1 MTELLG
7 KIDDP
12 SDLRALPEE
21 ELADLCR
28 EIREFL
34 LEKVFA
40 SGGHLSTNLGS
51 VELTVALHYV
61 FDFLE
66 DRLIFDVGH
75 QAYTHKILTGR
86 RDRFHTQRSAGGLSG
101 FTNPKESPY
110 DHFMGGHAG
119 TSISQALGV
128 ATGCGFSRE
137 DRKAVVVIGDASIGA
152 GNAFEALNHAGDLQK
167 DVLIVLNDNRMSISK
182 TVGGLAKYLTKIRTM
197 PLYSEVKKDFQV
209 TFASLPLVGD
219 TFRRALD
226 HAMETL
232 KYYVVPGHIF
242 EDLGIKYF
250 GPYDGHDVER
260 MVRVLRDVKRHRG
273 PAIIHVL
280 TEKGKGF
287 EEAEADPT
295 KYHGVSPR
303 TPVVPTVEAPAEKPG
318 EKVPAP
324 SNGLGSRP
332 AWTMV
337 FSDALIDLAEDDPNV
352 VAITAAMPGGT
363 GTDRFEERFPHRFFD
378 VGICEQHGVAMAA
391 GLAREGMLPVVSIY
405 STFLQRA
412 YDQVF
417 HDVVLNGRPIVFC
430 LDRAGIV
437 GEDGWSHH
445 GLYDIGY
452 LRTLPDIVLMAPK
465 DGPELHSMLRFAA
478 RAGRIAAIRYPRG
491 RVPADFPRD
500 GADRIHM
507 GRAEMLREGP
517 DGVIWAYGSM
527 VARAVAAA
535 GMLGEKGIEVSVV
548 NARFARPLDTGL
560 LLEHAGVHPFILTV
574 EEASLP
580 GGFGAAVLEGLEE
593 CSAPPVR
600 VKRLG
605 VPAELVDH
613 SARSITHE
621 RFNLTPE
628 GMAGTVERLLHE
640 KTSHSTWR

>member
-1 MTELLG
+1 MPDLLG
-7 KIDDP
+7 NIDDP
-12 SDLRALPEE
+12 ADLRELPEDQ
-21 ELADLCR
+21 LADLCG

-34 LEKVFA
+34 LENVFA

-66 DRLIFDVGH
+66 DRLVFDVGH

-86 RDRFHTQRSAGGLSG
+86 RDRFRSQRSAGGLSG
-101 FTNPKESPY
+101 FTNPTESPY

-119 TSISQALGV
+119 TSISQALGL
-128 ATGCGFSRE
+128 ATGAGLNRE
-137 DRKAVVVIGDASIGA
+137 ERKAVVMIGDASIGA

-167 DVLIVLNDNRMSISK
+167 DVLVVLNDNRMSISK
-182 TVGGLAKYLTKIRTM
+182 TVGGLTKYLTKIRTM
-197 PLYSEVKKDFQV
+197 PIYSDVKRDFQ
-209 TFASLPLVGD
+209 TAFTSLPLVGD

-242 EDLGIKYF
+242 EELGIKYF
-250 GPYDGHDVER
+250 GPYDGHDVGR
-260 MVRVLRDVKRHRG
+260 MVKVLRDVKRHRG
-273 PAIIHVL
+273 PAILHVL

-287 EEAEADPT
+287 EEAEADPI
-295 KYHGVSPR
+295 KFHGVSPK
-303 TPVVPTVEAPAEKPG
+303 TPEVEKL
-318 EKVPAP
+318 PAP
-324 SNGLGSRP
+324 SNGAGSRP
-332 AWTMV
+332 SWTKT
-337 FSDALIDLAEDDPNV
+337 FSDSLIDLAEDDPNV
-352 VAITAAMPGGT
+352 IAITAAMPGGT
-363 GTDRFEERFPHRFFD
+363 GTDAFETRFPRRFLD

-391 GLAREGMLPVVSIY
+391 GLAREGKLPVVAIY

-417 HDVVLNGRPIVFC
+417 HDVVLNGRPVVFC

-452 LRTLPDIVLMAPK
+452 LRTLPNIVLMAPK
-465 DGPELHSMLRFAA
+465 DGPELGAMMRFAS

-491 RVPADFPRD
+491 RVPVDFPRD
-500 GADRIHM
+500 GADRIQL
-507 GRAEMLREGP
+507 GRAEVVREGA
-517 DGVIWAYGSM
+517 DGAIWAYGSM
-527 VARAVAAA
+527 VSVARDAAEA
-535 GMLGEKGIEVSVV
+535 LAEKGVQITVV
-548 NARFARPLDTGL
+548 NARFARPLDTAL
-560 LLEHAGVHPFILTV
+560 LAEHAAVMPFILTA

-580 GGFGAAVLEGLEE
+580 GGFGSAVLEGLEE
-593 CSAPPVR
+593 CDAPPVR

-613 SARSITHE
+613 SARAISHE
-621 RFNLTPE
+621 RFNLTAE
-628 GMAGTVERLLHE
+628 GMATTVERLLHE
-640 KTSHSTWR
+640 KTSHPTWR

>member
-1 MTELLG
+1 MSEHLG
-7 KIDDP
+7 NIDDP
-12 SDLRALPEE
+12 SDLRALPETD
-21 ELADLCR
+21 LPDLCQ
-28 EIREFL
+28 EVREFL
-34 LEKVFA
+34 LDNVFA

-86 RDRFHTQRSAGGLSG
+86 RDRFHTQRSSGGLSG
-101 FTNPKESPY
+101 FTNPTESPY

-128 ATGCGFSRE
+128 ATGSGLNRE
-137 DRKAVVVIGDASIGA
+137 NRKAVVVIGDASIGA

-167 DVLIVLNDNRMSISK
+167 DVLVVLNDNRMSISK
-182 TVGGLAKYLTKIRTM
+182 TVGGLTKYLTKLRTM

-209 TFASLPLVGD
+209 AFASLPLVGD

-260 MVRVLRDVKRHRG
+260 MVKVLGDVRRHRG
-273 PAIIHVL
+273 PAILHVL

-287 EEAEADPT
+287 EEAEADPI
-295 KYHGVSPR
+295 KFHGISPR
-303 TPVVPTVEAPAEKPG
+303 APQPAVEKIPS
-318 EKVPAP
+318 P
-324 SNGLGSRP
+324 SNGIGSRP
-332 AWTMV
+332 SWTKV

-363 GTDRFEERFPHRFFD
+363 GTDLFEERFPHRFLD

-391 GLAREGMLPVVSIY
+391 GLAREGKLPVVAIY

-417 HDVVLNGRPIVFC
+417 HDVMLNGRPIVFC
-430 LDRAGIV
+430 MDRAGIV

-445 GLYDIGY
+445 GLYDIAY
-452 LRTLPDIVLMAPK
+452 LRALPNMVLMAPK

-478 RAGRIAAIRYPRG
+478 RSGRVVAIRYPRG
-491 RVPADFPRD
+491 RVPGPFP
-500 GADRIHM
+500 GADRISL
-507 GRAEMLREGP
+507 GRAEVVREGP
-517 DGVIWAYGSM
+517 DGAIWAYGSM
-527 VARAVAAA
+527 VATSIAAA
-535 GMLGEKGIEVSVV
+535 ETLATKGIDVTVV
-548 NARFARPLDTGL
+548 NGRFARPVDIGMLK
-560 LLEHAGVHPFILTV
+560 EHAGTYPFILTV

-580 GGFGAAVLEGLEE
+580 GGFGSAVLEGLEE
-593 CSAPPVR
+593 GDAPPVR

-605 VPAELVDH
+605 VAAELVDH
-613 SARSITHE
+613 STRSSTLG
-621 RFNLTPE
+621 RFKLTPE
-628 GMAGTVERLLHE
+628 GVAETVEQLLRE
-640 KTSHSTWR
+640 KTSHPTWR